1 MHAVSIL
8 PGMRCT
14 DAPGDHS
21 LVCAQAIVNRFAP
34 AAYRGAVNGT
44 AQSMASAVRA
54 LGPFLGGVMWA
65 VFSGLDVPG
74 HQLFPFV
81 IISVTSA
88 ATVLLYQFLP
98 RI

>member
-1 MHAVSIL
+1 MI
-8 PGMRCT
+8 
-14 DAPGDHS
+14 
-21 LVCAQAIVNRFAP
+21 CAQAIVNRFAP
-34 AAYRGAVNGT
+34 AAYRGAVNGA

-65 VFSGLDVPG
+65 VFSGLNVPG
-74 HQLFPFV
+74 HQLFPFI
-81 IISVTSA
+81 IISATSV